1 MLKIRGFSEIDA
13 IALAQIFNES
23 FRDEIDR
30 GMPVFTVERVNSSS
44 KRTDLKILIAED
56 EGQVVGFL
64 TLNEGNI
71 EAVPHISL
79 VAVKESHRG
88 KGIGKT
94 LMKTA
99 VEDARNTG
107 RRKLKLFTRPWN
119 KAMSKVCLDL
129 GFVPE
134 AYLRREY
141 LDADIVLYSFFF
153 E

>member
-1 MLKIRGFSEIDA
+1 MLKIRRFSENDA
-13 IALAQIFNES
+13 TTLGQISNEAL
-23 FRDEIDR
+23 RDEIDR
-30 GMPVFTVERVNSSS
+30 GMPTFTVERLISSS
-44 KRTDLKILIAED
+44 KRPDMRILIAED
-56 EGQVVGFL
+56 EGEVVGFL

-88 KGIGKT
+88 RGVGKK

-99 VEDARNTG
+99 VEHARNTG
-107 RRKLKLFTRPWN
+107 RSKLKLFTRPWN

-141 LDADIVLYSFFF
+141 LDADIVLYSLFF

>member
-1 MLKIRGFSEIDA
+1 LLKIRRFSENDA
-13 IALAQIFNES
+13 TTLGQISNEAL
-23 FRDEIDR
+23 RDEIDR
-30 GMPVFTVERVNSSS
+30 GMPVFTLERIISSS
-44 KRTDLKILIAED
+44 KRVDIRILIAED
-56 EGQVVGFL
+56 EGEVVGFL

-88 KGIGKT
+88 RGVGKK

-141 LDADIVLYSFFF
+141 LDADIVLYSLFF